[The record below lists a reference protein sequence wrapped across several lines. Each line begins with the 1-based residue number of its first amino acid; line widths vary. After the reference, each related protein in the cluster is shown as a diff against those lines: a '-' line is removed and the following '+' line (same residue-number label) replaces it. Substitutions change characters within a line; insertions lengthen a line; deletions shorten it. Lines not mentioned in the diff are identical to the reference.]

1 MKQAVL
7 VLFLLCFSSLVFGQ
21 SSITFD
27 ATVSNKQVPIDSYV
41 EVSFTLKNGVGTDF
55 KAPDFEGFDI
65 LSGPSKSISTTVI
78 NENVSRSF
86 GYSYIIRPKSKGNLT
101 IKAASIKVNNQWY
114 KTNSI
119 TITAISKQNKI
130 ARSGKSITPKVF
142 LRATPSLS
150 KAYVGQQVVLNYELF
165 SNVPVQDL
173 RLEKEDD
180 YKGFFVKNRNVQ
192 WTSNQTEIIDNIEYL
207 KYTIKKVSLF
217 SQQDGISTIEPLELT
232 VLVSIPDSGDSFWGM
247 EETKEVKV
255 KSTANQIEILK
266 IPEVTDDNFNGAV
279 GNYSTSFQLSQSNIA
294 LGKPTVLKITVNGD
308 GDPNRLFPTFLS
320 PSDSFDVFEPKITEE
335 LFKEEG
341 EYLISSKSIEY
352 TIVPKKIGTFSI
364 EPNFVYFD
372 PYKEV
377 FANSSCIV
385 PKIQVQNY
393 SLNTLNRDTKTNNNK
408 WLIAFSIISLIAVAS
423 WFTFTKILKK
433 SENSTKL
440 DSKSFLNK
448 LNDKSM
454 SYNDLSTIVQ
464 EFLCKSYD
472 IHTTEYVSKNI
483 ATLLIQ
489 KGMDEV
495 KANNWQNVV
504 MHLQANVYAPI
515 YSSNIQ
521 EDIKQIRNLV

>member
-1 MKQAVL
+1 M
-7 VLFLLCFSSLVFGQ
+7 
-21 SSITFD
+21 
-27 ATVSNKQVPIDSYV
+27 
-41 EVSFTLKNGVGTDF
+41 
-55 KAPDFEGFDI
+55 
-65 LSGPSKSISTTVI
+65 
-78 NENVSRSF
+78 
-86 GYSYIIRPKSKGNLT
+86 
-101 IKAASIKVNNQWY
+101 
-114 KTNSI
+114 
-119 TITAISKQNKI
+119 
-130 ARSGKSITPKVF
+130 
-142 LRATPSLS
+142 
-150 KAYVGQQVVLNYELF
+150 
-165 SNVPVQDL
+165 
-173 RLEKEDD
+173 
-180 YKGFFVKNRNVQ
+180 
-192 WTSNQTEIIDNIEYL
+192 
-207 KYTIKKVSLF
+207 
-217 SQQDGISTIEPLELT
+217 
-232 VLVSIPDSGDSFWGM
+232 
-247 EETKEVKV
+247 
-255 KSTANQIEILK
+255 
-266 IPEVTDDNFNGAV
+266 
-279 GNYSTSFQLSQSNIA
+279 
-294 LGKPTVLKITVNGD
+294 
-308 GDPNRLFPTFLS
+308 
-320 PSDSFDVFEPKITEE
+320 
-335 LFKEEG
+335 
-341 EYLISSKSIEY
+341 
-352 TIVPKKIGTFSI
+352 GTFSI

-372 PYKEV
+372 PYKGE

-393 SLNTLNRDTKTNNNK
+393 SLNTLNKDSKTTNNK

-521 EDIKQIRNLV
+521 DDIKQIRNLV